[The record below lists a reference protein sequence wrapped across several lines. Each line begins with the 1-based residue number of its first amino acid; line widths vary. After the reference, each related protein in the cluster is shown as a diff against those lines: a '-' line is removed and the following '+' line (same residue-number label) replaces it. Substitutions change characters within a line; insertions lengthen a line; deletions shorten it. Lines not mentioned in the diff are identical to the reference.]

1 MRVLSIAGERPGGG
15 LSPTSSLLRRRDD
28 ARRRRAP
35 HSKRRDHLRPDR
47 NHAQKQRQR
56 GQCGGFF
63 NNGADH
69 VTYSP
74 GRERE
79 VNIVR
84 VMFYVKPAVARAFQ
98 LWRAGLLT
106 RRRSC
111 HNILR
116 LSAKARCAETS
127 GCLTPVLRS
136 EAPPAPSVLLPYV
149 AWPHSLIEQ
158 FVGGRLHD
166 SFGLL
171 SFAHPC
177 LVRLDARK
185 LRTFPGFPSASKLVT
200 RMFHPAAIAPLCAAA
215 VAGRW
220 RAVCSGLNPARP
232 RARP

>member
-1 MRVLSIAGERPGGG
+1 MPVGDGPPLKAPR
-15 LSPTSSLLRRRDD
+15 SPASRSQPCPKTAPARSMWRLLQQRRG
-28 ARRRRAP
+28 
-35 HSKRRDHLRPDR
+35 SCHLLPR
-47 NHAQKQRQR
+47 
-56 GQCGGFF
+56 
-63 NNGADH
+63 
-69 VTYSP
+69 
-74 GRERE
+74 RERA

-127 GCLTPVLRS
+127 GCLTPVPRS

-149 AWPHSLIEQ
+149 AWPHSLIEE

-171 SFAHPC
+171 SFAHG
-177 LVRLDARK
+177 VRLRTSSTALALSGSYARK
-185 LRTFPGFPSASKLVT
+185 LRTFP
-200 RMFHPAAIAPLCAAA
+200 
-215 VAGRW
+215 
-220 RAVCSGLNPARP
+220 
-232 RARP
+232 

>member
-1 MRVLSIAGERPGGG
+1 MPVGDGPPLKAPR
-15 LSPTSSLLRRRDD
+15 SPASRSQPCPKTAPARSMWRLLQQRRG
-28 ARRRRAP
+28 
-35 HSKRRDHLRPDR
+35 SCHLLPR
-47 NHAQKQRQR
+47 
-56 GQCGGFF
+56 
-63 NNGADH
+63 
-69 VTYSP
+69 
-74 GRERE
+74 RERA

-127 GCLTPVLRS
+127 GCLTPVPRS

-158 FVGGRLHD
+158 FVGGRLGD

-171 SFAHPC
+171 SFAHGDPFANQLHGPC
-177 LVRLDARK
+177 LVRL
-185 LRTFPGFPSASKLVT
+185 V

>member
-1 MRVLSIAGERPGGG
+1 VLSIAGERPGGG

-74 GRERE
+74 RRERA

-127 GCLTPVLRS
+127 GCLTPVPRS

-171 SFAHPC
+171 SFAHGDPFANQLHGPC
-177 LVRLDARK
+177 LVRL
-185 LRTFPGFPSASKLVT
+185 V